1 MKKKNQTF
9 LWKIIHPDCKRPSYL
24 LGTMHVRD
32 QRAFEQLAKVQE
44 KIAACDAY
52 AAEFDLGH
60 ADSSVVNEQMKLPE
74 GQLLSDWLSPK
85 SYAVLAKLLKKRI
98 GVDLD
103 VFQKQKPFFV
113 YNMLTESLFQDDM
126 PFALDQYLYQWAAMQ
141 EKEMTGV
148 ETFMEQM
155 EIMEKISLKK
165 QAKILAQTTKN
176 FKKYRRQLKKMTSL
190 YQEGNLNQLHKS
202 ALKNM
207 GSLRKLLVYDR
218 NEIMAK
224 RITDMVAEQSVFIAV
239 GAGHLSGKKGILRLL
254 KQAGCKVKSEQ
265 WGA

>member
-1 MKKKNQTF
+1 MKKKKETF
-9 LWKIIHPDCKRPSYL
+9 LWKIIHPECKRPSYL

-32 QRAFEQLAKVQE
+32 QRAFEQLEKVQE
-44 KIAACDAY
+44 KIAVCDVY
-52 AAEFDLGH
+52 AAEFDLGN
-60 ADSSVVNEQMKLPE
+60 ADSRVVTQHMQLPE

-85 SYAVLAKLLKKRI
+85 NYAALSKLLEKRI

-126 PFALDQYLYQWAAMQ
+126 PFALDHYLYQWAATQ
-141 EKEMTGV
+141 EKQMTGV
-148 ETFMEQM
+148 ETFTEQM

-224 RITDMVAEQSVFIAV
+224 RIADMAEEQAVFVAV
-239 GAGHLSGKKGILRLL
+239 GAGHLSGKKGVLRLL
-254 KQAGCKVKSEQ
+254 KQSGLKVKPER
-265 WGA
+265 WG